1 MKNIWRIVFWGIIC
15 IMCVCAGVFGVIYSN
30 QNFNNRKSDLVNIV
44 EIFNANP
51 LINDYKRIN
60 VNLTAKLNGKNIVI
74 SYTGN
79 VSEEYTF
86 KFRKNYLETTISKS
100 DNIADIVVMLI
111 ADSVSTIHGEEQN
124 SINNLFDSRIF
135 SYKFEDGISYTDKT
149 DKYLVKINLDNYIK
163 NNRTSE

>member
-1 MKNIWRIVFWGIIC
+1 MKNIWRIVFWGIVC

-30 QNFNNRKSDLVNIV
+30 QNFNSKKSDLENIV
-44 EIFNANP
+44 ETFNNNP
-51 LINDYKRIN
+51 LINDYKRVN
-60 VNLTAKLNGKNIVI
+60 VNLSASLSGKSIVI

-79 VSEEYTF
+79 ISEDYIF

-100 DNIADIVVMLI
+100 DNIAEIVVMLM
-111 ADSVSTIHGEEQN
+111 ADSVSTIHGEAQN
-124 SINNLFDSRIF
+124 SINDLFDSRIY

-163 NNRTSE
+163 NRTSD